1 MPKDDQPEKSVV
13 ILACPGVT
21 MLDLVGTH
29 SMLGGLGMAKYK
41 SFIVAPDKSP
51 VQSDTPLKIVPDK
64 SFAELSNPT
73 ILVVVGGGLGWLRA
87 LGDATRL
94 EYVSRVALVAER
106 LISTGTGSLLLA
118 AAGLLK
124 DRTATTHW
132 VYSGLLEALGAR
144 YMRQR
149 WVEEGKIVTCAAGTG
164 GMDYGLKLV
173 SQLAGESNARMLQ
186 LMAEYDPQP
195 PFGAVDWQ
203 AKNGRD
209 PFPLPQAEMDGVRK
223 ALAGQPGVFQ
233 AFETWIGEKEP
244 V

>member
-1 MPKDDQPEKSVV
+1 MSKDDQPEKSVA

-29 SMLGGLGMAKYK
+29 SMLGGLGMVKYK
-41 SFIVAPDKSP
+41 SFIVAVDKSP

-64 SFAELSNPT
+64 SFVELSNPS
-73 ILVVVGGGLGWLRA
+73 ILVVVGGGLGWLKA
-87 LGDATRL
+87 LGDATLL
-94 EYVSRVALVAER
+94 EYVSRVAPVAER

-124 DRTATTHW
+124 GRSATTYW
-132 VYSGLLEALGAR
+132 AYSGLLEALGAH
-144 YMRQR
+144 YVQQR
-149 WVEEGKIVTCAAGTG
+149 WVEDGPIATCAAGTG

-186 LMAEYDPQP
+186 LMAEYDPRL
-195 PFGAVDWQ
+195 PFGAVDWE

-223 ALAGQPGVFQ
+223 ALAGQPGVLQ
-233 AFETWIGEKEP
+233 AFEIWIGEKVP